1 MPGVSPLKALAE
13 AIRDT
18 AHAAAGGV
26 VQVRAR
32 GARPATATHVDTDLV
47 ITPLHAI
54 DRDEGFVVVRDE
66 TALDAAIAGRDESL
80 DLALLRVPGLG
91 ASPLALA
98 EDADATVAQLV
109 VAVARTWQG
118 DLMGRLASV
127 TGTTCPQRRW
137 RTDPLPALLRTD
149 LAAGRGVSGGIL
161 VDHDGRVRAWLTT
174 GLSRGSV
181 LGLPA
186 PLVAARVA
194 RLARHGRI
202 RRGYIG
208 LAVQPVLLPPSQQ
221 THGSRGLLVSG
232 ADASGPG
239 CAAGVLVGD
248 VLLHADGAT
257 LADPGLLQSTL
268 GEARIDTPLVLRVLR
283 GTEVH
288 DITVNIGE
296 RDR

>member
-1 MPGVSPLKALAE
+1 MSGVSPLKALAD

-18 AHAAAGGV
+18 AHAAAAGV

-32 GARPATATHVDTDLV
+32 GARPATATHIDSELV
-47 ITPLHAI
+47 VMPLHAV
-54 DRDEGFVVVRDE
+54 DRDQDLVVVRDE
-66 TALDAAIAGRDESL
+66 AAFDASLAGRDDSL

-91 ASPLALA
+91 ASPLSLA
-98 EDADATVAQLV
+98 EEDDATVAQLV

-137 RTDPLPALLRTD
+137 RTEPLPPLLRTD
-149 LAAGRGVSGGIL
+149 LAAGRGVSGGVLI
-161 VDHDGRVRAWLTT
+161 DPDGRVRAWLTT

-186 PLVAARVA
+186 PLLAARVA
-194 RLARHGRI
+194 RLAEHGRI

-208 LAVQPVLLPPSQQ
+208 LAIQPVALPPAQQ
-221 THGSRGLLVSG
+221 AQAAHGLLVSG
-232 ADASGPG
+232 VDGAGPG
-239 CAAGVLVGD
+239 HTAGVLVGD
-248 VLLHADGAT
+248 VLLTADGT
-257 LADPGLLQSTL
+257 VLNDPGLLQSAL
-268 GEARIDTPLVLRVLR
+268 AEGRIGTPLVLRVLR

-288 DITVNIGE
+288 DITVTIGE
-296 RDR
+296 RER

>member
-1 MPGVSPLKALAE
+1 MSGVSPLKALAD

-18 AHAAAGGV
+18 ARAAAGGV

-32 GARPATATHVDTDLV
+32 GSRAATATHVDHDLV
-47 ITPLHAI
+47 VTPLHAI
-54 DRDEGFVVVRDE
+54 DRDEGFVVVRGE
-66 TALDAAIAGRDESL
+66 AAFDATLAGRDESF

-91 ASPLALA
+91 ASPLSLA
-98 EDADATVAQLV
+98 EDDDATVAQLV

-137 RTDPLPALLRTD
+137 RTEPLPALLRTD

-161 VDHDGRVRAWLTT
+161 VEPDDRVRAWLTT

-181 LGLPA
+181 LGVPA
-186 PLVAARVA
+186 PVLAARVA
-194 RLARHGRI
+194 RLAAHGRI

-208 LAVQPVLLPPSQQ
+208 LAIQPVALPPSQQ
-221 THGSRGLLVSG
+221 AHATQGLLVSG
-232 ADASGPG
+232 SDASGPG
-239 CAAGVLVGD
+239 HTAGVLVGD
-248 VLLHADGAT
+248 VLLTADGAP
-257 LADPGLLQSTL
+257 LADPTLLQSAL
-268 GEARIDTPLVLRVLR
+268 AEARIGTPLVLRVLR

-288 DITVNIGE
+288 DITVDIGE
-296 RDR
+296 RHR

>member
-1 MPGVSPLKALAE
+1 MTGVSPLKALAD

-18 AHAAAGGV
+18 ARAAADGV

-47 ITPLHAI
+47 VAPLHAI
-54 DRDEGFVVVRDE
+54 DRDEGLVVVRGE
-66 TALDAAIAGRDESL
+66 AALDATVAGRDESL

-91 ASPLALA
+91 PSNLVLA
-98 EDADATVAQLV
+98 EDEDAGVAQLV

-137 RTDPLPALLRTD
+137 RTEPLPTLLRTD
-149 LAAGRGVSGGIL
+149 LAAGRGVSGGVL
-161 VDHDGRVRAWLTT
+161 VDADGQVRAWLTT

-186 PLVAARVA
+186 PLLAARVA
-194 RLARHGRI
+194 RLAEHGRI

-208 LAVQPVLLPPSQQ
+208 LAIQPVTLPPTQQ
-221 THGSRGLLVSG
+221 AHGTHGLLVSG
-232 ADASGPG
+232 VDGSGPG
-239 CAAGVLVGD
+239 SAAGVYVGD
-248 VLLHADGAT
+248 VLLTADAASLT
-257 LADPGLLQSTL
+257 DPGVLQAAL
-268 GEARIDTPLVLRVLR
+268 PEARIGTSLALRVLR
-283 GTEVH
+283 GTSVH
-288 DITVNIGE
+288 DITVTIGE
-296 RDR
+296 RGR